1 MATRRNKSAKIRL
14 ALAAHPKATAKEIVA
29 ALKAQHVHVSA
40 AHVYN
45 VKSTMGK
52 SSNGRHSNG
61 TTSAYDSLIQAK
73 KLADAMGGIDKARE
87 ALAVACPVVYAAGLF
102 VGRVELARSV
112 LGIKACR
119 ASELRRGTWKC
130 SFSRPFLQPL
140 VTL

>member
-1 MATRRNKSAKIRL
+1 MATRRNKSAKIRQ

-29 ALKAQHVHVSA
+29 TLKAQRVRVSA

-45 VKSTMGK
+45 IKSTMGK

-87 ALAVACPVVYAAGLF
+87 ALAV
-102 VGRVELARSV
+102 
-112 LGIKACR
+112 LGK
-119 ASELRRGTWKC
+119 L
-130 SFSRPFLQPL
+130 L
-140 VTL
+140 